1 MQKRKIDITDC
12 ANDIIKALPE
22 GCLLTTKAG
31 EKLNSM
37 VIGWGNPGRIWGR
50 PMFVCYVRLSRYTK
64 ELLDM
69 NPEFTVN
76 APIGK
81 ADPTALKIC
90 GTLSGRD
97 LDKIAASR
105 LTPVEANVISVPG
118 FKEFPVTLECKVV
131 YRQEMDESALD
142 EKLRSRFY
150 GDAHD
155 IHVIL
160 AGEIVDA
167 YVIEE

>member
-1 MQKRKIDITDC
+1 MNKRKIDITDC

-64 ELLDM
+64 ELLDL

-118 FKEFPVTLECKVV
+118 FMEFPVTLECKVV